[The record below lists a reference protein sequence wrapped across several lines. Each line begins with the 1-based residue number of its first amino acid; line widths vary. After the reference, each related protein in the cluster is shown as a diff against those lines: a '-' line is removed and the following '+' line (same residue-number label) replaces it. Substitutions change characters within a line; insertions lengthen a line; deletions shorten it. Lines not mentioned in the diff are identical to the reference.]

1 MEYIW
6 RNNFNSSDESP
17 CWLWVAVYCT
27 RSAWWI
33 VCWNVYVVFTCL
45 RQVRVEFVCTGL
57 PLTPSQH
64 CTHTHTHVCYIEP
77 LGSDGS
83 KIDSDLNHSDSD
95 SHTHVHTHTVWSY
108 TVMYCLQR
116 GFDHQGD
123 GFVFFLWRHPAT
135 HSARHTHKLKWLV
148 AWNAARADRAES
160 GSRLFASYRTVS
172 TRQTILA
179 ITSRLSRNFLYRFS
193 PFYV

>member
-64 CTHTHTHVCYIEP
+64 YTHTTHTHTHTHTCTHVCYIEP
-77 LGSDGS
+77 FGSDGN
-83 KIDSDLNHSDSD
+83 KIDSDSQSFWFWFT
-95 SHTHVHTHTVWSY
+95 HTYTHTHTQSMVLHSYVLPAKRLWSSGWW
-108 TVMYCLQR
+108 VR
-116 GFDHQGD
+116 
-123 GFVFFLWRHPAT
+123 FFLWRHPAT
-135 HSARHTHKLKWLV
+135 HWDCHTHNLKWPV
-148 AWNAARADRAES
+148 AWNVAWADRAES
-160 GSRLFASYRTVS
+160 GSRRFASCRTVS
-172 TRQTILA
+172 THQTILT
-179 ITSRLSRNFLYRFS
+179 ITSRL
-193 PFYV
+193 